1 MLALEALVRRSDRHS
16 DRSLAVSISLVTP
29 EWCVRVQ

>member
-1 MLALEALVRRSDRHS
+1 MLGLEALVHHSDRHS
-16 DRSLAVSISLVTP
+16 DWSLAVSISLVTP